1 MEHDL
6 RELMTTAFTADQRDV
21 LALRQSDQDR
31 TSEAIDQLN
40 TALIAAASGREA
52 VWRRNVADALEILH
66 QAVTTESRVSCEADG
81 LLGDIARTQP
91 RLRNRVRGLRHHY
104 ARLSRQIDH
113 TLRTSWP
120 LRVGSITVT
129 AAWCWPASAAEIA
142 VVSCVRWSP
151 EMKSR
156 TSRPRTSSREL
167 PVRSRSAR
175 LHTVMRHVRSM
186 PRMSAFALS
195 SRRAW

>member
-1 MEHDL
+1 MEHYL

-66 QAVTTESRVSCEADG
+66 QAVTTESRACFEADG

-113 TLRTSWP
+113 TLRTLASSDDIGIAET
-120 LRVGSITVT
+120 RMHVGSLI
-129 AAWCWPASAAEIA
+129 SALQVIRGRESDLIYEAYFDAFNRDVEEELLGHTHHHEPSDA
-142 VVSCVRWSP
+142 VDR
-151 EMKSR
+151 
-156 TSRPRTSSREL
+156 
-167 PVRSRSAR
+167 
-175 LHTVMRHVRSM
+175 
-186 PRMSAFALS
+186 
-195 SRRAW
+195 